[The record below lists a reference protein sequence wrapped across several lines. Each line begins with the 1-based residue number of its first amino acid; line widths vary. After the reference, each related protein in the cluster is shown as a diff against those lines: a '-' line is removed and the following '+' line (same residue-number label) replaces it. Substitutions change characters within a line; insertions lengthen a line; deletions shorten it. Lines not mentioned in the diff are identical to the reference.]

1 MLAQRRLQQ
10 GSVEDAALDEGE
22 VADELAVGGI
32 VRRSVPL
39 LVAEDG
45 RLGQSLLGMNFI
57 GTLSGF
63 ELRGDRL
70 ILRD

>member
-1 MLAQRRLQQ
+1 MT
-10 GSVEDAALDEGE
+10 
-22 VADELAVGGI
+22 ADVIAVGSI
-32 VRRSVPL
+32 ERRRVPI

-45 RLGQSLLGMNFI
+45 KLGQSLLGMNFI

-63 ELRGDRL
+63 DMRGDRL